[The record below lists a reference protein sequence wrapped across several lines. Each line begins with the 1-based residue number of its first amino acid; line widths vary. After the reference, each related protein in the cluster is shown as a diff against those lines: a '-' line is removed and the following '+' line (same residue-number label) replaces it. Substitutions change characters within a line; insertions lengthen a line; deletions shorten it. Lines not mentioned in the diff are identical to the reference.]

1 MGLEPSSKVEAL
13 LTELCVRYGYCL
25 PPERTRAMIDD
36 PPDDAD
42 AFVDAVLDAEGLPQ
56 DSLDRKSRR
65 VLTDTVTRWL
75 FNEGVQS
82 EHPLPEAAESDKTTW
97 VEQLPRG
104 ESTKDSLARLIE
116 FDHDEAEVSLYEAA
130 ADPQFERME
139 RQRRTYR
146 EMFRRKLRH
155 LQGRRGQP

>member
-1 MGLEPSSKVEAL
+1 
-13 LTELCVRYGYCL
+13 
-25 PPERTRAMIDD
+25 
-36 PPDDAD
+36 
-42 AFVDAVLDAEGLPQ
+42 
-56 DSLDRKSRR
+56 
-65 VLTDTVTRWL
+65 
-75 FNEGVQS
+75 
-82 EHPLPEAAESDKTTW
+82 
-97 VEQLPRG
+97 
-104 ESTKDSLARLIE
+104 LIE